1 VTNETGEDVVGDD
14 NHLMDSQTSDPRV
27 DLALKRTEWAL
38 ERTQLAWVRTAFVM
52 MTAGVTLDKGIDA
65 LFEARLL
72 VGRQWVVGGQ
82 VGGVL
87 LVVAAAALLAMATAG
102 YVRRARELHRSCDQ
116 RSERI
121 PAALLLSVLVVLLGV
136 TVAVLLVLWG

>member
-1 VTNETGEDVVGDD
+1 
-14 NHLMDSQTSDPRV
+14 
-27 DLALKRTEWAL
+27 
-38 ERTQLAWVRTAFVM
+38 
-52 MTAGVTLDKGIDA
+52 
-65 LFEARLL
+65 
-72 VGRQWVVGGQ
+72 VVGGQ